1 MTAPCESPLTDD
13 QLTEYWAHDLAP
25 DGEAAV
31 EAHLFACATC
41 AARLE
46 ELSALGSGVAAL
58 ARQGRLAGII
68 SRALL
73 NQLQHDGVRVRYYSV
88 SPGETIPCAV
98 FPGDDLVVLSMR
110 ADLTGVES
118 VNLQVTGPDDRPL
131 GQALDVPVASSSA
144 DVLWATPGAFVRAMP
159 STRLQLTLLTPGRSA
174 ALGEYVLEHHAQP

>member
-13 QLTEYWAHDLAP
+13 QLAEYWAHDLAP

-31 EAHLFACATC
+31 EEHLFTCATC
-41 AARLE
+41 SARLE
-46 ELSALGSGVAAL
+46 TLSALGTGVAAL
-58 ARQGRLAGII
+58 ARQGRIAGII

-73 NQLQHDGVRVRYYSV
+73 NQLQHEGVRVRYYSV

-110 ADLTGVES
+110 VDLTGVES

-131 GQALDVPVASSSA
+131 GQAQDVPVPSSGA
-144 DVLWATPGAFVRAMP
+144 DVLWATPGAAVRAMP
-159 STRLQLTLLTPGRSA
+159 STRLQLTLLAPGRSA